1 MRKPLTGEPYA
12 GELHVRFGGRG
23 GVSLPYPYQ
32 RTLIVAPTSAARWRP
47 VLRWRPASV
56 GDRWIALAPAVPTRH
71 RHRSGGP
78 ARQTNFGPLPTPA
91 RCSNSGELEDG
102 GQVLY

>member
-32 RTLIVAPTSAARWRP
+32 KRRSHQSDAPTKAQPAHTSPPTSAFPHRLP
-47 VLRWRPASV
+47 P
-56 GDRWIALAPAVPTRH
+56 ALAHEAWP
-71 RHRSGGP
+71 GW
-78 ARQTNFGPLPTPA
+78 
-91 RCSNSGELEDG
+91 
-102 GQVLY
+102 

>member
-32 RTLIVAPTSAARWRP
+32 QPGHSMLTQA
-47 VLRWRPASV
+47 
-56 GDRWIALAPAVPTRH
+56 ALAHWGVQQAFAGLPE
-71 RHRSGGP
+71 G
-78 ARQTNFGPLPTPA
+78 RQAISEVVGASLA
-91 RCSNSGELEDG
+91 SR
-102 GQVLY
+102 

>member
-32 RTLIVAPTSAARWRP
+32 RPCDAARRSYTRP
-47 VLRWRPASV
+47 PHWSLRMSHP
-56 GDRWIALAPAVPTRH
+56 DFIECYPNALDPLLCAAVIE
-71 RHRSGGP
+71 
-78 ARQTNFGPLPTPA
+78 QF
-91 RCSNSGELEDG
+91 E
-102 GQVLY
+102 